1 MSVPATRLTALAEA
15 GFATG
20 TGTGKTSP
28 PEAIV
33 SLEEECWIAVPV
45 HPEPLPLRTLVVL
58 DRRPGCEL
66 SLSEIDEPLAPLL
79 ASLMNFPRTPGRQR
93 ARFELA
99 STLAATTRLLRLT
112 ADPSIPPEF
121 LADTL
126 AEG

>member
-1 MSVPATRLTALAEA
+1 
-15 GFATG
+15 
-20 TGTGKTSP
+20 
-28 PEAIV
+28 
-33 SLEEECWIAVPV
+33 
-45 HPEPLPLRTLVVL
+45 
-58 DRRPGCEL
+58 
-66 SLSEIDEPLAPLL
+66 
-79 ASLMNFPRTPGRQR
+79 MNFPRTPGRQR